1 LSRSRSL
8 IEEGLPESPPESPD
22 EETRT
27 IWIRCHP
34 AIFTAVLSTLK
45 SAVSLSLDALKK
57 SPGHSENSYSVEVID
72 LRESINVFE
81 ITGPKSSQVVRGAL
95 TPTIAN
101 HTGEFKKVRHIEC
114 FCNLRTSTFILVL
127 VIVIQPPKHWFCPKQ
142 HGHWV
147 YCFGPSI
154 EVRHPALLV
163 TPIDKVT
170 LKQLSSKK
178 CEGTFGKGRASN
190 HL

>member
-1 LSRSRSL
+1 MPESQ
-8 IEEGLPESPPESPD
+8 PESPE

-34 AIFTAVLSTLK
+34 AVFTTVLSTLK
-45 SAVSLSLDALKK
+45 SAVSLSIDALKR

-101 HTGEFKKVRHIEC
+101 HTGEFKKVRHIESLPWSYLIVHSS
-114 FCNLRTSTFILVL
+114 FGHHYPTSKALVL
-127 VIVIQPPKHWFCPKQ
+127 SQATWSL
-142 HGHWV
+142 G
-147 YCFGPSI
+147 
-154 EVRHPALLV
+154 LLFW
-163 TPIDKVT
+163 T
-170 LKQLSSKK
+170 LD
-178 CEGTFGKGRASN
+178 
-190 HL
+190 